1 MEKSCFEVLLIR
13 DTFNDYLCRCKAA
26 EWRFFMIK
34 SMTGYGRCERII
46 GTKKITAELKS
57 VNHRFSDYNIKVPRQ
72 YGFLED
78 RVRQFISKE
87 VARGKID
94 VYVNLESCGEADKTV
109 TVNKELAG
117 NYVEILRDL
126 CETFSLKDDIS
137 VSTIASFTD
146 IFRAEPKRDDEEEI
160 WTAVSEVLTDA
171 VSSFISM
178 RAREGER
185 IERDLR
191 ERVTYMKSLANEIDK
206 LSPMAVQVYKDKLYQ
221 KIKEVIDER
230 EPDDTRILTEVA
242 IFADKVAVNEET
254 VRLASHYDEFFT
266 ILDSNEPAGRKL
278 DFLIQEINRE
288 VNTIGSKASDLEIA
302 KLVVTLKGEIE
313 KLREQIQNIE

>member
-1 MEKSCFEVLLIR
+1 
-13 DTFNDYLCRCKAA
+13 
-26 EWRFFMIK
+26 MIK

-94 VYVNLESCGEADKTV
+94 VYVSIESCGEADKTV

-206 LSPMAVQVYKDKLYQ
+206 LSPMAVQVYKAKLYQ

>member
-1 MEKSCFEVLLIR
+1 ML
-13 DTFNDYLCRCKAA
+13 
-26 EWRFFMIK
+26 K

-46 GTKKITAELKS
+46 GSKKITAELKS

-78 RVRQFISKE
+78 RVRQMVSE
-87 VARGKID
+87 SVARGKID
-94 VYVNLESCGEADKTV
+94 VYISLESCGEADKTV

-126 CETFSLKDDIS
+126 CDSFSLNDDIS
-137 VSTIASFTD
+137 VSTLARFSD

-160 WTAVSEVLTDA
+160 WLAVSEVLSEA
-171 VSSFISM
+171 VSAFVAM

-185 IERDLR
+185 IEADLR
-191 ERVTYMKSLANEIDK
+191 ERIAYMQSLAKEIDT
-206 LSPMAVQVYKDKLYQ
+206 LSPMAVEAYKNKLYQ

-230 EPDDTRILTEVA
+230 EPDDARILTEVA
-242 IFADKVAVNEET
+242 IFADKVAVNEEI
-254 VRLASHYDEFFT
+254 VRLASHYDEFFS
-266 ILDSNEPAGRKL
+266 ILDANEPAGRKI

-288 VNTIGSKASDLEIA
+288 VNTIGSKASDIEIA